1 MSARDT
7 ALALALFLG
16 TLAAYAGVSGH
27 DFVGYDDPI
36 YVTDNQIVQRGLTGE
51 GLRWAFTATH
61 ASNWHPLTW
70 LTHMLDVQLFGL
82 DAGRHHL
89 VSVALHAVNALLLFL
104 FLRTTTRRTWPSFLA
119 AALFAWHPL
128 RVESVAWVAE
138 RKDVLAGL
146 FWMLTL
152 SAWVRYARRPAAGT
166 YLVVLASFALG
177 LLAKPMLVTLPF
189 VLLLLDHWPLRRAE
203 RGLGR
208 LVREKLPLFAL
219 AALSCVVTLIV
230 QRRGGAVAPLDE
242 IDLALRAQN
251 ALAALGTY
259 LLQTVWPAGL
269 ACFYP
274 HPALV
279 ADEPRTALLLP
290 ALASGVVLVVL
301 AVLAVRAARRRPYLL
316 VGLLWTLGTLVPVIG
331 LVQVGL
337 QSHADRYTY
346 LPLIGVALALAFGT
360 AELARARP
368 GRPAWRR
375 GVVGVAAAALAACLA
390 LTLRQVET
398 WRDSFALW
406 ERALAV
412 TDRNWIAHANL
423 GQVLVDQ
430 EEYERAV
437 DELRAAV
444 LVLPH
449 YTDGHNNLGLA
460 LLHAGRPA
468 EAEASLERALVIDPD
483 HPEARNN
490 LGIAKLRLER
500 PEEALREFRGA
511 VERAPEYTS
520 ALVNLGLLL
529 SQTGADAESVRHLQR
544 AWELE
549 PGLVAAGQGLAWL
562 LATSRDD
569 AVRDGAR
576 AVRVVAE
583 CLAAS
588 AVPSPGLLE
597 TAAAAYAA
605 ADRFPE
611 ALRAQRAAL
620 ARVPPAARAEARER
634 LRLYENG
641 RAYGK
646 TP

>member
-1 MSARDT
+1 MERTRLELDDDRR
-7 ALALALFLG
+7 G
-16 TLAAYAGVSGH
+16 IGLAALLLVVPIFLVYARTAGF
-27 DFVGYDDPI
+27 DFVNYDDPN

-251 ALAALGTY
+251 AVAAVGTY
-259 LLQTVWPAGL
+259 LLQTLWPTGL

-274 HPALV
+274 HPGLV
-279 ADEPRTALLLP
+279 ADDPRTTLWLP
-290 ALASGVVLVVL
+290 ALASGVVLAIL
-301 AVLAVRAARRRPYLL
+301 AVLAVRAARHRP
-316 VGLLWTLGTLVPVIG
+316 
-331 LVQVGL
+331 
-337 QSHADRYTY
+337 
-346 LPLIGVALALAFGT
+346 
-360 AELARARP
+360 
-368 GRPAWRR
+368 
-375 GVVGVAAAALAACLA
+375 
-390 LTLRQVET
+390 
-398 WRDSFALW
+398 
-406 ERALAV
+406 
-412 TDRNWIAHANL
+412 
-423 GQVLVDQ
+423 
-430 EEYERAV
+430 
-437 DELRAAV
+437 
-444 LVLPH
+444 
-449 YTDGHNNLGLA
+449 
-460 LLHAGRPA
+460 
-468 EAEASLERALVIDPD
+468 
-483 HPEARNN
+483 
-490 LGIAKLRLER
+490 
-500 PEEALREFRGA
+500 
-511 VERAPEYTS
+511 
-520 ALVNLGLLL
+520 
-529 SQTGADAESVRHLQR
+529 
-544 AWELE
+544 
-549 PGLVAAGQGLAWL
+549 
-562 LATSRDD
+562 
-569 AVRDGAR
+569 
-576 AVRVVAE
+576 
-583 CLAAS
+583 
-588 AVPSPGLLE
+588 
-597 TAAAAYAA
+597 
-605 ADRFPE
+605 
-611 ALRAQRAAL
+611 
-620 ARVPPAARAEARER
+620 
-634 LRLYENG
+634 
-641 RAYGK
+641 
-646 TP
+646 